1 MRIKLNRAGFF
12 IAYGLLR
19 CCIQYSSPM
28 FTLQYQTAPP
38 HLLHKLTPL
47 NLPIRDRFI
56 LAGFIW
62 GNINGASV
70 PPQRGQAP
78 LWWFWPQQSR

>member
-12 IAYGLLR
+12 IAYCLLR
-19 CCIQYSSPM
+19 CCIQYSSPC

-47 NLPIRDRFI
+47 NLPKRDRFI

-62 GNINGASV
+62 GNVNGAGV

-78 LWWFWPQQSR
+78 L